1 MSGLQHHSP
10 CESGDRAV
18 TIHCLLGLGHSCLRY
33 NKEFSTTVTKP
44 KGFHAYAISLCHLS
58 RRLRGRK
65 NTVVMYQAPVFIE
78 YRNNNIKKAL
88 WYLGNVPVIVYCTFL
103 SNWVFPW
110 YVRKQHHP
118 IQKEVVCSCLE
129 QFCNVFLKC
138 LNKTTKCIFG
148 NKTQGTNNG
157 VFNLVLNTLH
167 VRMQVKLA
175 ALVICPILTNK
186 KHNIPM
192 AI

>member
-1 MSGLQHHSP
+1 MGEERQRFGKLLKYLRCGLQANSNVSGLQHHSP

-88 WYLGNVPVIVYCTFL
+88 
-103 SNWVFPW
+103 
-110 YVRKQHHP
+110 
-118 IQKEVVCSCLE
+118 
-129 QFCNVFLKC
+129 
-138 LNKTTKCIFG
+138 
-148 NKTQGTNNG
+148 
-157 VFNLVLNTLH
+157 
-167 VRMQVKLA
+167 
-175 ALVICPILTNK
+175 
-186 KHNIPM
+186 
-192 AI
+192 